1 MSLHALARLLARL
14 RSERGFT
21 LVEVLVAMVVGLIV
35 SGALFAI
42 LEISLKQN
50 ARISDRVVAQQLG
63 NTAMTRIIDPLR
75 SGCIARKAT
84 PVLSGSTPSKLMF
97 TTAFSEGTTPEPK
110 EVFREKIEYA
120 SHKLTAA
127 VEQASSGTWPTY
139 AGWGAAKETT
149 LAENVYMPSGNTNG
163 PFRYFKYGKASSSS
177 STSSVSALEALPTTS
192 ALSEP
197 EAKEVAGVEV
207 RFEALAPD
215 KDTRLSRAAQFE
227 DQVTFA
233 FSSPNSESTIK
244 AGPCE

>member
-1 MSLHALARLLARL
+1 MSLRGLKARL
-14 RSERGFT
+14 RSERGFS

-50 ARISDRVVAQQLG
+50 ARISDRVIAQQLG

-75 SGCIARKAT
+75 SGCITREAA
-84 PVLSGSTPSKLMF
+84 PVETGSTPSKVIF

-110 EVFREKIEYA
+110 EVFKEAISYEAA
-120 SHKLTAA
+120 SHKLTAS
-127 VEQASSGTWPTY
+127 VQQATTGSWPTY
-139 AGWGAAKETT
+139 GGWGAAKTTT
-149 LAENVYMPSGNTNG
+149 LAENVYMPGGFSNG
-163 PFRYFKYGKASSSS
+163 PFRYLKYGTA
-177 STSSVSALEALPTTS
+177 STSSATTSVSALEALTTTG
-192 ALSEP
+192 ALSAE
-197 EAKEVAGVEV
+197 EAKKVAGVEV
-207 RFEALAPD
+207 GFEALAPD
-215 KDTRLSRAAQFE
+215 KDTRLTRAAQFN

>member
-1 MSLHALARLLARL
+1 MSLRGLRTRL
-14 RSERGFT
+14 RSERGFS
-21 LVEVLVAMVVGLIV
+21 LVEVLVAMVLGLIV

-75 SGCIARKAT
+75 SGCIARGAA
-84 PVLSGSTPSKLMF
+84 PVEAGSTASQLIF

-110 EVFREKIEYA
+110 EVFKEKAEYL
-120 SHKLTAA
+120 SHKLTLAT
-127 VEQASSGTWPTY
+127 EQASTGSWPTY
-139 AGWGAAKETT
+139 GGWGAAKKTT
-149 LAENVYMPSGNTNG
+149 VAENVYMPVGFSNG
-163 PFRYFKYGKASSSS
+163 PFHYFEYNTV
-177 STSSVSALEALPTTS
+177 STSSGATGVSALKEVTPPSSGFTAAEA
-192 ALSEP
+192 EN
-197 EAKEVAGVEV
+197 VAGVEV
-207 RFEALAPD
+207 GFEALAPD
-215 KDTRLSRAAQFE
+215 KDARLTRAAQFN